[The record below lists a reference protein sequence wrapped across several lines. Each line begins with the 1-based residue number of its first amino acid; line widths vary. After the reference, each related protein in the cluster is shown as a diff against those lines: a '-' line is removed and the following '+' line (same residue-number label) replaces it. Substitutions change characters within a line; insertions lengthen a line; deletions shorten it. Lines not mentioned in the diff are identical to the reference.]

1 MPKETWI
8 VGGPLSL
15 GHLGSYETGR
25 GQFAAGLI
33 ASAQRPSEPIP
44 EQRPGPGPGPRG
56 VSERPRSG
64 GPPALRE
71 SIQHPWR
78 ALNFVISGPHEENT
92 LPKCT
97 NLR

>member
-8 VGGPLSL
+8 VGGPLSF

-25 GQFAAGLI
+25 GQFAAGLM

-44 EQRPGPGPGPRG
+44 KQRPRGKG

-64 GPPALRE
+64 APPALRG

-78 ALNFVISGPHEENT
+78 ALNYVVSGPHEENG

-97 NLR
+97 NLS